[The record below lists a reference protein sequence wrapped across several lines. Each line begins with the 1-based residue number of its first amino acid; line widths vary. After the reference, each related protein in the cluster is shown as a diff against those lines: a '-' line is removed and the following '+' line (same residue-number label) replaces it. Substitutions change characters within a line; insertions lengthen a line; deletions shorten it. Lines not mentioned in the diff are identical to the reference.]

1 MSPVSY
7 VEVIERCVCSGG
19 GAAAQ
24 VALWNPL
31 RQMTQQ
37 AQAEALTHVDGAWEW
52 VSESGPG
59 LYSKCCWGR
68 LAESCRLLSFN

>member
-1 MSPVSY
+1 M
-7 VEVIERCVCSGG
+7 CVQG

-37 AQAEALTHVDGAWEW
+37 AQAEALIHVDGAWE
-52 VSESGPG
+52 
-59 LYSKCCWGR
+59 
-68 LAESCRLLSFN
+68 

>member
-37 AQAEALTHVDGAWEW
+37 AQAEALTHVDGAWE
-52 VSESGPG
+52 
-59 LYSKCCWGR
+59 
-68 LAESCRLLSFN
+68 